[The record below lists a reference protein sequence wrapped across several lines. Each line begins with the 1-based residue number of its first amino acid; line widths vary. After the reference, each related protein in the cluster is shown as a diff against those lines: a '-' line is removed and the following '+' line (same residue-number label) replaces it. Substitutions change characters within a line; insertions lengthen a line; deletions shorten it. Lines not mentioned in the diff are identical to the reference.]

1 MEYTVASPTKVL
13 DKEFGEKLTKEELL
27 EAGANIDALLASG
40 NIATNAPQ
48 VRQAPQVS
56 QFKSENNTEGDK

>member
-1 MEYTVASPTKVL
+1 MEYTVASPLKVL
-13 DKEFGEKLTKEELL
+13 GKEFGEKVSKEELL
-27 EAGANIDALLASG
+27 EAGANIDALLAAG

-56 QFKSENNTEGDK
+56 QFKENNNEGDK